1 MAEDTDRTT
10 RQDAMSVPEAAEFLG
25 VTEDAVRKRIHRGKI
40 SYERDPE
47 GRYIVYPTEG
57 DKRQTP
63 PRDYVQSESSALISE
78 LRARIEVLED
88 QLEQASA
95 RERRAE
101 ERDRENRRLLA
112 AALERIPPQL
122 EAPAES
128 PSAAPGDTE
137 TADERQGR
145 GQPRSDAGGTQEGA
159 QRSWWWRMFGG

>member
-10 RQDAMSVPEAAEFLG
+10 RQDSMSVPEAAEFLG

-63 PRDYVQSESSALISE
+63 PRDYVLSESSALISE

-122 EAPAES
+122 EAPSEPRES
-128 PSAAPGDTE
+128 PE
-137 TADERQGR
+137 TATEEREVE
-145 GQPRSDAGGTQEGA
+145 QPSSERVP
-159 QRSWWWRMFGG
+159 WWRRVFQSR